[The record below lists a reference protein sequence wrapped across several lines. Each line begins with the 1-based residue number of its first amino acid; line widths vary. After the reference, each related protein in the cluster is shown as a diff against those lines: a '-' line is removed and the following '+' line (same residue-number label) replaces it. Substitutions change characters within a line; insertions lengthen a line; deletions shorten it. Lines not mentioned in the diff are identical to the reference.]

1 MLIQLCIRD
10 FAIVEQLELELASGL
25 TAVTGET
32 GAGKSI
38 LVDAIGLLLG
48 DRADSGVIR
57 HGAGRADLSAVFDLG
72 QLPAA
77 SAWLNERDL
86 AGEGDC
92 HLRRVIAGG
101 GRSRN
106 YINGVPQPAQA
117 LRELGELLVD
127 IHGQHEHQS
136 LLRRE
141 AQRQLLDDYA
151 GNQTWVAELAEH
163 YRSWS
168 QLRQDLRALRQASG
182 ERDARLDILRYHLRE
197 LVALDLAE
205 GEVAEL
211 EREQRRLANASQLL
225 ETGQRLLNWLT
236 EGDSDAM
243 ADRLGQ
249 SLRELDTLSRL
260 DPRLAPV
267 SELLNAALIQ
277 VQEAGG
283 ELRGYVSDLDLD
295 PDHLARIEQRLAAA
309 LQLARK
315 HRTAPEELPAL
326 RTRFETELD
335 RLEHSETRLD
345 ELQQAVTA
353 ARAVYQEQADRLSER
368 RTAAARELGERVSG
382 ALAELGMPGGRFHI
396 TLERQDQPAPGGLET
411 VEFQVSANPGQPLRP
426 LAKVA
431 SGGELSRISLAIQV
445 ITARAARIPT
455 LIFDEVDSG
464 IGGGVAEVVGRQ
476 LRALGGNRQVL
487 CVTHLPQVAAQAH
500 QHFKVDKQTDGAS
513 THTQVLPLDASA
525 RVTEI
530 ARMLGGLE
538 LTASTL
544 AHAREMVEKTDSS
557 TTNERTISTGTGGSP
572 RTPKPRH
579 P

>member
-1 MLIQLCIRD
+1 MLTQLRICD
-10 FAIVEQLELELASGL
+10 FAIVEDLELELAPGM

-48 DRADSGVIR
+48 DRADSSTIR
-57 HGAGRADLSAVFDLG
+57 YGAERTDISAAFDLDL
-72 QLPAA
+72 LPAA
-77 SAWLNERDL
+77 RAWLAERDL
-86 AGEGDC
+86 DREQDC
-92 HLRRVIAGG
+92 QLRRVVASN

-136 LLRRE
+136 LVRRD

-151 GNQTWVAELAEH
+151 GHQTLIAEMEQH
-163 YRSWS
+163 YRAWS
-168 QLRQDLRALRQASG
+168 QLRQELRDLRQASS

-197 LVALDLAE
+197 LAALNLAD
-205 GEVAEL
+205 GEIAKL
-211 EREQRRLANASQLL
+211 EFEQRRLAHSSQLL
-225 ETGQRLLNWLT
+225 DTGQRLLIWLT
-236 EGDSDAM
+236 EGDEDAV
-243 ADRLGQ
+243 ADRLNQ
-249 SLRELDTLSRL
+249 SLRELEGLSRL
-260 DPRLAPV
+260 DARLAPM

-277 VQEAGG
+277 VQEASS
-283 ELRGYVSDLDLD
+283 ELRDYVQDLDLD
-295 PDHLARIEQRLAAA
+295 PEHLAQVEQRLAAA
-309 LQLARK
+309 HQLARK
-315 HRTAPEELPAL
+315 HRVATEELPAL
-326 RTRFETELD
+326 RARFEAELD
-335 RLEHSETRLD
+335 RLEHSETRL
-345 ELQQAVTA
+345 EALQQAVHDALA
-353 ARAVYQEQADRLSER
+353 AYRRHADELTERRAV
-368 RTAAARELGERVSG
+368 AARELGERVSK
-382 ALAELGMPGGRFHI
+382 ALAGLGMPGGRFSI
-396 TLERQDQPAPGGLET
+396 LLERLDKPAPTGLET

-445 ITARAARIPT
+445 ITAHAARIPT

-500 QHFKVDKQTDGAS
+500 QQLKVEKQTDGAT
-513 THTQVLPLDASA
+513 THTQVASLNA
-525 RVTEI
+525 EERVTEI

-538 LTASTL
+538 LTMNTL
-544 AHAREMVEKTDSS
+544 AHAREMVENATLAEDEPS
-557 TTNERTISTGTGGSP
+557 
-572 RTPKPRH
+572 
-579 P
+579 

>member
-1 MLIQLCIRD
+1 MLTQLRVRD
-10 FAIVEQLELELASGL
+10 FAIVEELELELAAGM

-57 HGAGRADLSAVFDLG
+57 HGAERTDISAVFDLDA
-72 QLPAA
+72 LPTAR
-77 SAWLNERDL
+77 AWLAERDL
-86 AGEGDC
+86 NEAGEC
-92 HLRRVIAGG
+92 HLRRVVTRN

-117 LRELGELLVD
+117 LRELGERLVD

-151 GNQTWVAELAEH
+151 GNQTFVAELAER
-163 YRSWS
+163 YRNWS

-225 ETGQRLLNWLT
+225 ETGQRLLGWLT
-236 EGDSDAM
+236 EGDGDAM

-295 PDHLARIEQRLAAA
+295 PEHLARIEQRLAAA

-326 RTRFETELD
+326 RARFETELD

-345 ELQQAVTA
+345 ELQQAVKA

-396 TLERQDQPAPGGLET
+396 ALERQDQPAPGGLET

-500 QHFKVDKQTDGAS
+500 QHFKVEKQTDGAS

-525 RVTEI
+525 RVAEI

-544 AHAREMVEKTDSS
+544 AHAREMVEYGTSS
-557 TTNERTISTGTGGSP
+557 R
-572 RTPKPRH
+572 
-579 P
+579 

>member
-1 MLIQLCIRD
+1 MLTQLRICD
-10 FAIVEQLELELASGL
+10 FAIVEDLELELAPGM

-48 DRADSGVIR
+48 DRADSSTIR
-57 HGAGRADLSAVFDLG
+57 YGAERTDISAAFDLDS
-72 QLPAA
+72 LPAA
-77 SAWLNERDL
+77 RAWLAERDL
-86 AGEGDC
+86 DREQDC
-92 HLRRVIAGG
+92 QLRRVVASN

-136 LLRRE
+136 LVRRD

-151 GNQTWVAELAEH
+151 GHQALIAELEQH
-163 YRSWS
+163 YRAWS
-168 QLRQDLRALRQASG
+168 QLRQELRDLRQASS

-197 LVALDLAE
+197 LAALNLAD
-205 GEVAEL
+205 GEIAKL
-211 EREQRRLANASQLL
+211 EFEQRRLAHSSQLL
-225 ETGQRLLNWLT
+225 DTGQRLLIWLT
-236 EGDSDAM
+236 EGDEDAV
-243 ADRLGQ
+243 ADRLNQ
-249 SLRELDTLSRL
+249 SLRELEGLSRL
-260 DPRLAPV
+260 DARLAPM

-277 VQEAGG
+277 VQEASS
-283 ELRGYVSDLDLD
+283 ELRDYVQDLDLD
-295 PDHLARIEQRLAAA
+295 PEHLAQVEQRLAAA
-309 LQLARK
+309 HQLARK
-315 HRTAPEELPAL
+315 HRVATEELPAL
-326 RTRFETELD
+326 RARFEAELD
-335 RLEHSETRLD
+335 RLEHSETRL
-345 ELQQAVTA
+345 EALQQAVHDALA
-353 ARAVYQEQADRLSER
+353 AYRRHADELTERRAV
-368 RTAAARELGERVSG
+368 AARELGERVSK
-382 ALAELGMPGGRFHI
+382 ALAGLGMPGGRFSI
-396 TLERQDQPAPGGLET
+396 LLERLDKPAPTGLET

-445 ITARAARIPT
+445 ITAHAARIPT

-500 QHFKVDKQTDGAS
+500 QQLKVEKQTDGAT
-513 THTQVLPLDASA
+513 THTQVASLNA
-525 RVTEI
+525 EERVTEI

-538 LTASTL
+538 LTVNTL
-544 AHAREMVEKTDSS
+544 AHAREMVENATLAEDEPS
-557 TTNERTISTGTGGSP
+557 
-572 RTPKPRH
+572 
-579 P
+579 

>member
-1 MLIQLCIRD
+1 MLTQLRIRD
-10 FAIVEQLELELASGL
+10 FAIVEALDLELAAGM

-48 DRADSGVIR
+48 DRADSGTIR
-57 HGAGRADLSAVFDLG
+57 HGAERTDISAVFDLDA
-72 QLPAA
+72 LPAA
-77 SAWLNERDL
+77 RAWLAERDL
-86 AGEGDC
+86 SSEREC
-92 HLRRVIAGG
+92 HLRRVIAGN

-117 LRELGELLVD
+117 LRELGEWLVD

-151 GNQTWVAELAEH
+151 GNTALAAELADD
-163 YRSWS
+163 YRSWNR
-168 QLRQDLRALRQASG
+168 LRQELRDLRQASS
-182 ERDARLDILRYHLRE
+182 ERDARLDILRHHLRE
-197 LVALDLAE
+197 LAALNLAE
-205 GEVAEL
+205 GEITEL
-211 EREQRRLANASQLL
+211 ESEQRRLANASQLL
-225 ETGQRLLNWLT
+225 DTGQRLLNELS
-236 EGDSDAM
+236 EGDEDTV
-243 ADRLGQ
+243 ADRL
-249 SLRELDTLSRL
+249 SHRLRELDMLSRL
-260 DPRLAPV
+260 DARLNPV

-277 VQEAGG
+277 VQEASS
-283 ELRGYVSDLDLD
+283 ELRNYVQALDLD
-295 PDHLARIEQRLAAA
+295 PAHLAQIEQRLTAAH
-309 LQLARK
+309 QLARK
-315 HRTAPEELPAL
+315 HRTDAGELPAL
-326 RTRFETELD
+326 RAHFEAELD
-335 RLEHSETRLD
+335 TLEHSETRLD
-345 ELQQAVTA
+345 ALQQAVKA
-353 ARAVYQEQADRLSER
+353 ARAAYQQCADQLSER
-368 RTAAARELGERVSG
+368 RTAAARELGERVSQT
-382 ALAELGMPGGRFHI
+382 LAGLGMPGGRFTI
-396 TLERQDQPAPGGLET
+396 TLERLEKPTPGGLET

-476 LRALGGNRQVL
+476 LRTLGGNRQVL

-500 QHFKVDKQTDGAS
+500 QQLKVEKQTDGEN
-513 THTQVLPLDASA
+513 THTQVAPLETEE

-538 LTASTL
+538 LTANTL
-544 AHAREMVEKTDSS
+544 AHAREMVEKAASS
-557 TTNERTISTGTGGSP
+557 TINAEL
-572 RTPKPRH
+572 
-579 P
+579 

>member
-1 MLIQLCIRD
+1 MLIQLCVRD
-10 FAIVEQLELELASGL
+10 FAIVEQLELELAGGM

-57 HGAGRADLSAVFDLG
+57 HGAGRADLSAVFDLS

-77 SAWLNERDL
+77 SAWLHEHDL

-92 HLRRVIAGG
+92 HLRRVIAGS

-151 GNQTWVAELAEH
+151 GNQTFVAELAER
-163 YRSWS
+163 YRNWS

-225 ETGQRLLNWLT
+225 ETGQRLLGWLT
-236 EGDSDAM
+236 EGDGDAM

-249 SLRELDTLSRL
+249 SLRELDALNRL

-295 PDHLARIEQRLAAA
+295 PEHLARIEQRLAAA

-326 RTRFETELD
+326 RARFETELD

-345 ELQQAVTA
+345 ELQQAVKA

-396 TLERQDQPAPGGLET
+396 ALERQDQPAPGGLET

-525 RVTEI
+525 RVAEI

-544 AHAREMVEKTDSS
+544 AHAREMVEYGTSS
-557 TTNERTISTGTGGSP
+557 R
-572 RTPKPRH
+572 
-579 P
+579 